1 MMRRFFYILV
11 AAAVSMTAAAQNS
24 VESLRAMLDS
34 NRVSFKYTISAKDR
48 PQIGTSGTML
58 IDGDCYHM
66 STKGA
71 DIWCD
76 GMTKWTVDSEAKEVY
91 IEKADIRDFLSNPS
105 AYLDL
110 MEDLKFSDKSVSG
123 VYNEP
128 SQGAAV
134 AFKLTSIKYSPLTG
148 NSVQF
153 FFDVSV
159 LDDEW
164 VVTDLR

>member
-11 AAAVSMTAAAQNS
+11 AFAVSVTAAAQNS

-76 GMTKWTVDSEAKEVY
+76 GTTKWTVDSEAKEVY
-91 IEKADIRDFLSNPS
+91 IESSTGTREFMVDPTAH
-105 AYLDL
+105 LDRV
-110 MEDLKFSDKSVSG
+110 EGLKVSDKQVTG
-123 VYNEP
+123 VYKEP

-134 AFKLTSIKYSPLTG
+134 AFKLTSIKSFHISYL
-148 NSVQF
+148 
-153 FFDVSV
+153 VSYQKY
-159 LDDEW
+159 L
-164 VVTDLR
+164 

>member
-1 MMRRFFYILV
+1 
-11 AAAVSMTAAAQNS
+11 
-24 VESLRAMLDS
+24 
-34 NRVSFKYTISAKDR
+34 
-48 PQIGTSGTML
+48 
-58 IDGDCYHM
+58 
-66 STKGA
+66 
-71 DIWCD
+71 
-76 GMTKWTVDSEAKEVY
+76 MTKWTVDSEAKEVY